1 MSTTR
6 AGTVIAMLKALN
18 VGGNN
23 LIKMNVLA
31 ALFESCGARNVKT
44 YVNSGNVVFDATAAA
59 LKTLPRK
66 VVTALQEKHDI
77 ASSVVLRT
85 REELQVALA
94 ATPFETKDTKLL
106 MYGFFEGTPDAK
118 GVKALDPNRSPPDR
132 FEVKG
137 RTLYLHYPA
146 GLGRS
151 KLTTAFF
158 EKGAGTAVTMR
169 NWNTVNAL
177 IELDA

>member
-1 MSTTR
+1 M
-6 AGTVIAMLKALN
+6 IAMLKALN

-31 ALFESCGARNVKT
+31 ALFESAGARNVRT
-44 YVNSGNVVFDATAAA
+44 YVNSGNVVFDASATVVKALPKKVAAA
-59 LKTLPRK
+59 L
-66 VVTALQEKHDI
+66 QSKHDI
-77 ASSVVLRT
+77 ESCVVLRT
-85 REELQVALA
+85 RDELQAALDG
-94 ATPFETKDTKLL
+94 TPFETKDTKLL
-106 MYGFFEGTPDAK
+106 MYGFFDGTPDAK

-132 FEVKG
+132 FQVAG

-177 IELDA
+177 IELEG